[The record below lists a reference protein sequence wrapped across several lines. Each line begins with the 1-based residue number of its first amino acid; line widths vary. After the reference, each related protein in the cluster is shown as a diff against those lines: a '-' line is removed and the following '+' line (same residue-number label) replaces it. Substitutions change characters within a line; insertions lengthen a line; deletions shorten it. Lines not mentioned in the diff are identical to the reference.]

1 MAYVLCLTTIYLLAV
16 AIIFYASGK
25 IIGKEIITRNKI
37 MQRVKGQYEEDDEDI
52 TFAEAIEELP
62 EEERDDYRKNFI
74 IECALLVFFVIM
86 LAVVI
91 YLISDIRMWNAQA
104 LGLIIVFSIVIAIL
118 AFMYAYKN
126 VSSENY
132 YYDSNDYSEIGMWS
146 ELYRMINDKDCRNI
160 DVFKIDEANTIA
172 CILDKNGKTKNVC
185 YYDLTK
191 LPNDGEKLHVNEQLM
206 NYLRK
211 VRSMAREDIVID
223 DKVPA
228 NE

>member
-37 MQRVKGQYEEDDEDI
+37 MQRVKGQYEEDDDI

-62 EEERDDYRKNFI
+62 EKERDDYRKNRI

-86 LAVVI
+86 LAIVI
-91 YLISDIRMWNAQA
+91 YLVSDIRMWNVQA

-211 VRSMAREDIVID
+211 VRSMARKDIVMD
-223 DKVPA
+223 DKIPA
-228 NE
+228 KE

>member
-118 AFMYAYKN
+118 AFML
-126 VSSENY
+126 SL
-132 YYDSNDYSEIGMWS
+132 IH
-146 ELYRMINDKDCRNI
+146 I
-160 DVFKIDEANTIA
+160 
-172 CILDKNGKTKNVC
+172 
-185 YYDLTK
+185 
-191 LPNDGEKLHVNEQLM
+191 
-206 NYLRK
+206 
-211 VRSMAREDIVID
+211 
-223 DKVPA
+223 
-228 NE
+228 

>member
-37 MQRVKGQYEEDDEDI
+37 MQRVKGQYEEDDDI

-62 EEERDDYRKNFI
+62 EKERDDYRKNRI

-86 LAVVI
+86 LAIVI
-91 YLISDIRMWNAQA
+91 YLVSDIRMWNAQA

-211 VRSMAREDIVID
+211 VRSMAREDIVMD

-228 NE
+228 KE

>member
-37 MQRVKGQYEEDDEDI
+37 MQRVKGQYEEDDDI

-62 EEERDDYRKNFI
+62 EKERDDYRKNRI

-86 LAVVI
+86 LAIVI
-91 YLISDIRMWNAQA
+91 YLVSDIRMWNVQA

-211 VRSMAREDIVID
+211 VRSMAREDIVMD

-228 NE
+228 KE

>member
-37 MQRVKGQYEEDDEDI
+37 MQRVKGQYEEDDDI

-62 EEERDDYRKNFI
+62 EKERDDYRKNRI

-86 LAVVI
+86 LAIVI
-91 YLISDIRMWNAQA
+91 YLVSDIRMWNVQA

>member
-1 MAYVLCLTTIYLLAV
+1 MAYVLCLITIYLLAV

-37 MQRVKGQYEEDDEDI
+37 MQRVKGQYEEDDDI

-62 EEERDDYRKNFI
+62 EKERDDYRKNRI

-86 LAVVI
+86 LAIVI
-91 YLISDIRMWNAQA
+91 YLVSDIRMWNVQA

>member
-37 MQRVKGQYEEDDEDI
+37 MQRVKGQYEEDDDI

-62 EEERDDYRKNFI
+62 EKERDDYRKNRI

-86 LAVVI
+86 LAIVI
-91 YLISDIRMWNAQA
+91 YLVSDIRMWNVQA

-211 VRSMAREDIVID
+211 VRSMAREDIVMD
-223 DKVPA
+223 DKIPA
-228 NE
+228 KE